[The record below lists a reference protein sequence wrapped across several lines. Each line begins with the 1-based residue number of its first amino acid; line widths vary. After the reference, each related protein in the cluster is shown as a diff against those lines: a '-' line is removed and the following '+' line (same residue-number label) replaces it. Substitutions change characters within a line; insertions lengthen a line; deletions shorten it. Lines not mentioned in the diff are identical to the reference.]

1 MIKEW
6 RLLLLAIGF
15 FTRIPMPAHPDFK
28 ETDLNA
34 SVKYF
39 PLIGWLVG
47 GSGALIYWF
56 ALHVFPI
63 EIAMLLSMIGTIY
76 LTGSFH
82 EDGLT
87 DAIDGLGGGWEKEQ
101 VLTIMQDSRIGTY
114 GAVALML
121 ALFLKFET
129 LIHLP
134 IWMLAYVMVAAHSI
148 SRLAGVFVIATQEYV
163 RTNGKSKPLATKLNG
178 LELSIAI
185 GFGLLPLLLLN
196 WQAAACGVC
205 AVFAIWGWFSLKLKK
220 RLGGYTGDCLGAMQ
234 QLTEIAFYLAVLA
247 WSSHSWKFI

>member
-1 MIKEW
+1 MRWMAWVAAGKK
-6 RLLLLAIGF
+6 G
-15 FTRIPMPAHPDFK
+15 
-28 ETDLNA
+28 
-34 SVKYF
+34 
-39 PLIGWLVG
+39 
-47 GSGALIYWF
+47 
-56 ALHVFPI
+56 
-63 EIAMLLSMIGTIY
+63 
-76 LTGSFH
+76 
-82 EDGLT
+82 
-87 DAIDGLGGGWEKEQ
+87 Q

-185 GFGLLPLLLLN
+185 SFGLLPLLFLN